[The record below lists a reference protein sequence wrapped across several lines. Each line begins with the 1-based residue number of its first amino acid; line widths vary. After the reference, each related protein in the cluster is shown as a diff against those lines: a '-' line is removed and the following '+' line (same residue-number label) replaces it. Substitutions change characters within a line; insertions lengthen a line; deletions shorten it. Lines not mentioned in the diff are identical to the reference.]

1 MTSSLFGIYN
11 AHRSLLMNQAAL
23 NLVNSNITNM
33 NTEGYSKQRLEI
45 SQNVLG
51 GSAPGTPLNAA
62 QSGLG
67 AYVDNISRNRDAFLD
82 SYYRKETTTLG
93 YYSELQNNNVMLE
106 DITNELSNTG
116 INSTLNDF
124 YNAANQLNSN
134 PTDTVAR
141 TDFAQKA
148 ENVALKLNHLYEQ
161 LNSFNQSAAGNP
173 ADPATLGQSQIGVT
187 VTELNTKLQNL
198 ADLNNTIIVSTSQDI
213 TPNGLL
219 DQRDLL
225 LDQISQ
231 YIPITVKPGA
241 GNVVNVSL
249 GGNELVSGRVFTT
262 RLEYELTDTAQQ
274 GNNTTNPA
282 IIKLKNNTTNN
293 TLIPNANAMLN
304 SGKIGALLDLTETN
318 STSPNNV
325 NGILGQLNNLAR
337 TFAKEVND
345 IQLSKDGND
354 NTLSLSMDKT
364 TSPPTLTEATDYI
377 FTSSDPTVAD
387 EVTTS
392 DNYDNIT
399 AGNIK
404 LNSNILSDPYKIAAS
419 KLTYDPTDTKYAD
432 KADFIAKNNTQT
444 GDGSNIMLISQLR
457 NKGITSLNG
466 STTENYVNTMLGKF
480 GIQSG
485 TVSDKLNAQTAVVDQ
500 IKQKRETAIG
510 VNLDEELTDMVK
522 YQRSYEASSKVF
534 NVVNQVIQEMIK
546 LGS

>member
-187 VTELNTKLQNL
+187 E
-198 ADLNNTIIVSTSQDI
+198 I
-213 TPNGLL
+213 
-219 DQRDLL
+219 
-225 LDQISQ
+225 
-231 YIPITVKPGA
+231 
-241 GNVVNVSL
+241 
-249 GGNELVSGRVFTT
+249 GRAHV
-262 RLEYELTDTAQQ
+262 
-274 GNNTTNPA
+274 
-282 IIKLKNNTTNN
+282 
-293 TLIPNANAMLN
+293 
-304 SGKIGALLDLTETN
+304 
-318 STSPNNV
+318 
-325 NGILGQLNNLAR
+325 
-337 TFAKEVND
+337 
-345 IQLSKDGND
+345 
-354 NTLSLSMDKT
+354 
-364 TSPPTLTEATDYI
+364 
-377 FTSSDPTVAD
+377 
-387 EVTTS
+387 
-392 DNYDNIT
+392 
-399 AGNIK
+399 
-404 LNSNILSDPYKIAAS
+404 
-419 KLTYDPTDTKYAD
+419 
-432 KADFIAKNNTQT
+432 
-444 GDGSNIMLISQLR
+444 
-457 NKGITSLNG
+457 
-466 STTENYVNTMLGKF
+466 
-480 GIQSG
+480 
-485 TVSDKLNAQTAVVDQ
+485 
-500 IKQKRETAIG
+500 
-510 VNLDEELTDMVK
+510 
-522 YQRSYEASSKVF
+522 
-534 NVVNQVIQEMIK
+534 
-546 LGS
+546 